1 MKVPTLGSARCAG
14 WHFHWDGEGSG
25 DDDAMP
31 QFFAVVGLPTT
42 PRRKR
47 HLPIL
52 DSIRLFCYCW
62 DGRRFN
68 HRILHLRMN
77 RIFAFGAI
85 FWLDSASLTRLPRAL
100 RLTSKTDNPTTHMHS
115 RMHSI
120 MQLYVAHANS
130 PRRNRIESC
139 QLHDIMTREP
149 NKEPPVGHR
158 SCIPPPVYLR
168 IESRNA
174 LRHRRGMFDAPLH
187 PTFCLRRPHNLF
199 SSQQTGK

>member
-1 MKVPTLGSARCAG
+1 
-14 WHFHWDGEGSG
+14 
-25 DDDAMP
+25 MP

-62 DGRRFN
+62 EPS
-68 HRILHLRMN
+68 HLASSN
-77 RIFAFGAI
+77 ESNLC
-85 FWLDSASLTRLPRAL
+85 FWRNFLARLRVLDSTPSARCVLQARPIILQHTCIRECIA
-100 RLTSKTDNPTTHMHS
+100 
-115 RMHSI
+115 
-120 MQLYVAHANS
+120 LYVAHANS

-149 NKEPPVGHR
+149 NKELPVGHR